1 LVFFLVSAVTS
12 ATAADMAS
20 EELDTACADDAGGSG
35 GFVFGTAFVSLS
47 RAPWVLVPT
56 SEAAWENP
64 VMAPLA
70 TAPSMSTTPRF
81 SFSGEGSEEAAGSK
95 GDEDEDEDEDV
106 DERGVGKGGFFGGV
120 TRAGVGLG
128 GSPTFSVVCEGVPGV
143 TGAIGALG
151 ALGVLGVMGIPGVRR
166 LEIGF
171 PGLWMISRSS

>member
-1 LVFFLVSAVTS
+1 MVFFLVSAVTS

-81 SFSGEGSEEAAGSK
+81 SFSGEGSEEAAGSGW
-95 GDEDEDEDEDV
+95 GDEV
-106 DERGVGKGGFFGGV
+106 L
-120 TRAGVGLG
+120 RAGEVGFCVTDAG
-128 GSPTFSVVCEGVPGV
+128 VSFGSPTFSVVCEGVPGV

-151 ALGVLGVMGIPGVRR
+151 VLGVLGVMGIPGVRR